1 MAIKTKTKKLTHVQK
16 VQQVLTNIG
25 KVGKPSSIG
34 VPLNIHNYTGET
46 ACKKRI
52 TQLLQWY
59 EPKSVLRKV
68 HALNLYWAT
77 LNQKLAQNLYAY
89 TVSII
94 QQSNYEQNIVKEQ
107 QRIERQQLLNLQTA
121 MNG

>member
-1 MAIKTKTKKLTHVQK
+1 MATKTKTKQLTHVQK
-16 VQQVLTNIG
+16 VQIVMNNIG

-89 TVSII
+89 TISII
-94 QQSNYEQNIVKEQ
+94 QQSNYEQNIIKERERNERVKLL
-107 QRIERQQLLNLQTA
+107 QLQET